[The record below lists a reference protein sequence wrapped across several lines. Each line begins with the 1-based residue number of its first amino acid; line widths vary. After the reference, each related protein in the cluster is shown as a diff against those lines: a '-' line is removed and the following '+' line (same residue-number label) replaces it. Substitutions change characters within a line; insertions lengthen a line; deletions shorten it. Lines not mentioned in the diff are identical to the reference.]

1 MATARWATWVT
12 DIAPFTLGVASGNRR
27 GTALIQ
33 GLFSPIIERGTVL
46 PVSRVERFRTLDQD
60 QTELLIEVYQGEHSL
75 CAKNQKL
82 GQYQLTGIPTGPAG
96 AQVIEG
102 VLYEVVALSCVTETL
117 STALLA
123 ELVARA
129 RDQVC
134 RGAMHEILR
143 DEVKHSRLGWALLA
157 EEHARGVRD
166 CVGRHLPQML
176 RDTLGPDFFDS
187 QTPLEPCATEL
198 AGLGFLE
205 RPERQRVVQETLE
218 HVIFPGLERF
228 GVDTALGRRWL
239 AGFDLR
245 LEPSTP
251 T

>member
-1 MATARWATWVT
+1 MSSSEPPHAARA
-12 DIAPFTLGVASGNRR
+12 LASRSWGNRLR
-27 GTALIQ
+27 SELEA
-33 GLFSPIIERGTVL
+33 S
-46 PVSRVERFRTLDQD
+46 ERFRALALRLRTQASSPLVADMAED
-60 QTELLIEVYQGEHSL
+60 SACDELRHAQLCRELIAHLGGESACEL
-75 CAKNQKL
+75 AASPSRL
-82 GQYQLTGIPTGPAG
+82 APPGIEGR
-96 AQVIEG
+96 EG

-123 ELVARA
+123 ELVART

-176 RDTLGPDFFDS
+176 QDTLGRDFFES

-218 HVIFPGLERF
+218 HVIFPGFERF

-239 AGFDLR
+239 AGFDLASR
-245 LEPSTP
+245 AADP